1 MSKSEHPWVVHKF
14 GGTSMNGAER
24 IRGVADLVQ
33 KRVGTPEH
41 CKQAVVVSAMSKVT
55 DALLELVAAA
65 RARDDSYIQKLEAL
79 RQRHLITLEA
89 LLGGDPRIETVRNP
103 LEQDFQDI
111 GEILRGIYLSRT
123 ADFRTAELISGY
135 GEIWSARFLSATL
148 QIHALS
154 SAFLDAREVLVVESG
169 ESWVHVDWEKSQK
182 KLDDLWGRLSQNH
195 DCVVITGF
203 IASTV
208 DGLPA
213 TLKRNGSDFSASI
226 FGKLLRAPQIVIWTD
241 VDGVLSAD
249 PRLVPEA
256 IVLDHLSYDEATEL
270 AYFGAKVVHPSTMA
284 PAIEDRIPIWIRN
297 TFNPEHPGTVIHTR
311 DSTFRNASTQRG
323 PVTGFSTVDQVALLN
338 VEGTGMVGVPG
349 VAERLFGALRSVGV
363 SVILISQASSEHSI
377 CFAVPAGQAQLARST
392 VEKAFFAEL
401 HHGQIE
407 RVDVLPDC
415 SILAAVGDDMVAHP
429 GISGRFFTALGRAGV
444 NIRAIAQ
451 GSSERNI
458 SVVIARA
465 EASRALRAVH
475 AAFTL
480 SDVTLSLG
488 LIGPGLIGGTFLKQL
503 ANESRRLKE
512 QYGVDLRIRGILS
525 SSRMWLCDTGIDP
538 GDWRAGF
545 EKEAVPA
552 DIRTFVRH
560 IHAEHLPHAVIL
572 DCTSSTELPKHYP
585 DWMKQGIHLITPNK
599 KGNTG
604 GLASYREIRE
614 SARRHGRH
622 YLYETTV
629 GAGLPI
635 IQTLRDLVQTGDR
648 VLEIQGVLSGT
659 LSYIFNTWDGNRPFS
674 EAVLEAKRLGYTEP
688 DPRDDLSGMDVAR
701 KLTILGREMGLSL
714 ELADVQVESL
724 VADGLQTG
732 SVDEYIKKL
741 PSQDDLMKG
750 RLEAARSRGEVLR
763 YVGII
768 EAPEGIGGIARASV
782 TLRSFPASHAFGRLS
797 GSDNSVSFRT
807 RRYHAQPLVVQ
818 GPGAGPEVTAAGV
831 FADLLKLSSYLGA
844 VIG

>member
-1 MSKSEHPWVVHKF
+1 
-14 GGTSMNGAER
+14 MNGAEK
-24 IRGVADLVQ
+24 ILGVAELVR

-41 CKQAVVVSAMSKVT
+41 CKQGVVVSAMSKVT
-55 DALLELVAAA
+55 DALLELVATA
-65 RARDDSYIQKLEAL
+65 RARDDSYIKKLAAL
-79 RQRHLITLEA
+79 RERHLSALEA
-89 LLGGDPRIETVRNP
+89 LLGDDPTMANIRTL
-103 LEQDFQDI
+103 LEQDFLDI
-111 GEILRGIYLSRT
+111 AEILRGIYLSRT

-148 QIHALS
+148 S
-154 SAFLDAREVLVVESG
+154 KRGVSASFVDAREVLVVESG
-169 ESWVHVDWEKSQK
+169 ESWVQVDWEKSQK
-182 KLDDLWGRLSQNH
+182 KIDELWNRIQWHN

-203 IASTV
+203 IASTA

-297 TFNPEHPGTVIHTR
+297 TFKPEHPGTVIHTR
-311 DSTFRNASTQRG
+311 DSIHRSASAQRG
-323 PVTGFSTVDQVALLN
+323 PVTGFSTVEQVALLN

-377 CFAVPAGQAQLARST
+377 CFAVPAGQAQLARTT

-429 GISGRFFTALGRAGV
+429 GVSGRFFTALGRAGV

-458 SVVIARA
+458 SVVVARS
-465 EASRALRAVH
+465 EATRALRAVH

-480 SDVTLSLG
+480 SNITLSLG

-503 ANESRRLKE
+503 ATESRRLKE
-512 QYGVDLRIRGILS
+512 HHGVDLRIRGILS

-538 GDWRAGF
+538 GNWRERF

-552 DIRTFVRH
+552 DILTFVRH
-560 IHAEHLPHAVIL
+560 VHAEHLPHAVIL
-572 DCTSSTELPKHYP
+572 DCTSSPELPRLYP
-585 DWMKQGIHLITPNK
+585 EWMKQGLHLVTPNK

-604 GLASYREIRE
+604 GLGEYRAIRE

-635 IQTLRDLVQTGDR
+635 IQTLRDLVQTGDQ

-659 LSYIFNTWDGNRPFS
+659 LSYIFNTWDGVRPFS

-701 KLTILGREMGLSL
+701 KLTILGREMGLGL

-724 VADGLQTG
+724 VADELRAG
-732 SVDEYIKKL
+732 SVDEYITKL
-741 PSQDDLMKG
+741 PAQDAAMKA
-750 RLEAARSRGEVLR
+750 RLETARARGEVLR
-763 YVGII
+763 YVGVV
-768 EAPEGIGGIARASV
+768 EVPAGPGGVARASV
-782 TLRSFPASHAFGRLS
+782 SLKSFPASHAFGRLS

-844 VIG
+844 VLG